1 MTRDK
6 NILIRNIYYML
17 AYAFRDF
24 RFSIDD
30 NIAGEHFEETHD
42 LFAEILI
49 RGISC
54 LLKRGLFKTY
64 ESNEGK
70 LSTIRGRIDLYKT
83 HEIEQNN
90 PYQAYCIYDELTEN
104 NIYNQILKAALQL
117 LLRCENVST
126 SRKDHIR
133 SILPYFQKID
143 MIDLRIVRWNTISF
157 DRRNSNYQMLVNIC
171 KFIIEDMLM
180 TTEAGTYRMKSLSE
194 KNMNLLFQR
203 FVLAYYQRLHPETNA
218 RSEQIP
224 WNFKNRNRLL
234 PIMQTDIIMSLDERT
249 LIIDTKYYTHILNNH
264 YDKQIINNGHLMQL
278 QSYLTNYDV
287 THSGKVDGMLLY
299 AKTEKDSSLD
309 DDCEEPY
316 EQPDGNRFYIRTLDL
331 NQQFQNIC
339 AQLDRHI
346 NEIKG
351 IRASNNKNN
360 PRNII

>member
-6 NILIRNIYYML
+6 NILICNIYYML

-24 RFSIDD
+24 RFNIDD
-30 NIAGEHFEETHD
+30 NIGSEHFEETHD

-126 SRKDHIR
+126 SRKDSIR
-133 SILPYFQKID
+133 SILQYFQN
-143 MIDLRIVRWNTISF
+143 IDLVDLRVVRWNAISF

-180 TTEAGTYRMKSLSE
+180 TTDAGTYRMTSLSE

-203 FVLAYYQRLHPETNA
+203 FVLAYYRRHHMEMNA
-218 RSEQIP
+218 RSEQIS
-224 WNFKNRNRLL
+224 WSFIEEDENEDLL
-234 PIMQTDIIMSLDERT
+234 PIMQTDIMLSVGERT
-249 LIIDTKYYTHILNNH
+249 LIIDTKYYSHILQSH
-264 YDKQIINNGHLMQL
+264 YDKQIFHSNNFMQL
-278 QSYLTNYDV
+278 YTYVCNYDV
-287 THSGKVDGMLLY
+287 AHTGKVDGMLLY
-299 AKTEKDSSLD
+299 AKTET
-309 DDCEEPY
+309 
-316 EQPDGNRFYIRTLDL
+316 EQVPLIKRKTPEGNRFYVRTLDL
-331 NQQFQNIC
+331 YQDFQEIC
-339 AQLDRHI
+339 VQLDAI
-346 NEIKG
+346 TWGKE
-351 IRASNNKNN
+351 
-360 PRNII
+360 

>member
-24 RFSIDD
+24 RFSIDG

-42 LFAEILI
+42 LFAEILL

-126 SRKDHIR
+126 SRKDSIR
-133 SILPYFQKID
+133 SILPYFQNTD
-143 MIDLRIVRWNTISF
+143 MVDLRFVRWNTISY

-171 KFIIEDMLM
+171 RFIIEDMLM
-180 TTEAGTYRMKSLSE
+180 TTDSGAYRMKSLSE

-203 FVLAYYQRLHPETNA
+203 FVLAYYQNHHQELNA
-218 RSEQIP
+218 RSEQIS
-224 WNFKNRNRLL
+224 WNFIEEDENEDML
-234 PIMQTDIIMSLDERT
+234 PIMQTDIMLSVGERT
-249 LIIDTKYYTHILNNH
+249 LIIDTKYYSHILQSH
-264 YDKQIINNGHLMQL
+264 YDKQIFHSNNFMQL
-278 QSYLTNYDV
+278 YAYVSNYDV
-287 THSGKVDGMLLY
+287 EHTGKVDGMLLY
-299 AKTEKDSSLD
+299 AKTEV
-309 DDCEEPY
+309 
-316 EQPDGNRFYIRTLDL
+316 EQVPCIKRETPEGNRVYVRTLDL
-331 NQQFQNIC
+331 YQDFQSIC
-339 AQLDRHI
+339 AQLD
-346 NEIKG
+346 NCYNMEKKG
-351 IRASNNKNN
+351 M
-360 PRNII
+360 

>member
-42 LFAEILI
+42 LFAEILL

-126 SRKDHIR
+126 SRKDSIR
-133 SILPYFQKID
+133 SILPYFQNTD
-143 MIDLRIVRWNTISF
+143 MVDLRFVRWNTISY
-157 DRRNSNYQMLVNIC
+157 DRRNSNYQMLANIC
-171 KFIIEDMLM
+171 RFIIGDMLM
-180 TTEAGTYRMKSLSE
+180 TTDSGAYRMKSLSE

-203 FVLAYYQRLHPETNA
+203 FVLAYYQKHHQELNA
-218 RSEQIP
+218 RSEQIS
-224 WNFKNRNRLL
+224 WNFIEEDENEDML
-234 PIMQTDIIMSLDERT
+234 PIMQTDIMLSVGERT
-249 LIIDTKYYTHILNNH
+249 LIIDTKYYSHILQSH
-264 YDKQIINNGHLMQL
+264 YDKQIFHSNNFMQL
-278 QSYLTNYDV
+278 YAYVSNYDV
-287 THSGKVDGMLLY
+287 AHTGKIDGMLLY
-299 AKTEKDSSLD
+299 AKTEV
-309 DDCEEPY
+309 
-316 EQPDGNRFYIRTLDL
+316 EQVPCIKRETPEGNRFYVRTLDL
-331 NQQFQNIC
+331 YQEFQSIC
-339 AQLDRHI
+339 AQLD
-346 NEIKG
+346 NCYNMEKKG
-351 IRASNNKNN
+351 M
-360 PRNII
+360 